1 MSSFSFKSMLKEFWA
16 GKSMTRSLLNCRL
29 KNESDLAG
37 LTLDLGGGGTPSY
50 LQILRVLGTFINF
63 DRIAEARPSVVA
75 DLERPFPI
83 ASDVADNVIL
93 FNTLEH
99 IFRYQHVVSEMYR
112 VLRPGGKALVYVPF
126 IFPIHTHATN
136 AFVVDDYF
144 RYSRSSLNRIFQEA
158 GFSSAQVEPLGG
170 LSLVIGEFVGF
181 GVRFR
186 MPRFVVFACCL
197 ATQSLIARLRPNTA
211 AERYPLG
218 YFVVGRK

>member
-1 MSSFSFKSMLKEFWA
+1 
-16 GKSMTRSLLNCRL
+16 MTRSLLNCRL
-29 KNESDLAG
+29 ESEFDLAG

-75 DLERPFPI
+75 DLERLFPI

-126 IFPIHTHATN
+126 IFPNSYPCHQCIRRRRL
-136 AFVVDDYF
+136 F
-144 RYSRSSLNRIFQEA
+144 SLFPQFIKSNF
-158 GFSSAQVEPLGG
+158 P
-170 LSLVIGEFVGF
+170 
-181 GVRFR
+181 
-186 MPRFVVFACCL
+186 
-197 ATQSLIARLRPNTA
+197 
-211 AERYPLG
+211 
-218 YFVVGRK
+218 

>member
-1 MSSFSFKSMLKEFWA
+1 
-16 GKSMTRSLLNCRL
+16 MTRSLLNSRL
-29 KNESDLAG
+29 KRESDLAG

-50 LQILRVLGTFINF
+50 LQILTVLGTFINV

-99 IFRYQHVVSEMYR
+99 VFRYQHVVSEMCR

-136 AFVVDDYF
+136 AFTVEDYF
-144 RYSRSSLNRIFQEA
+144 RYSRSSLNRIFHEA

-170 LSLVIGEFVGF
+170 LCLVIGEFVGF
-181 GVRFR
+181 GLRYR
-186 MPRFVVFACCL
+186 IPRFFVFAFCL
-197 ATQSLIARLRPNTA
+197 VAQSLIAWLRPNTS

>member
-112 VLRPGGKALVYVPF
+112 VLRPGGKRWSMFLSSFRF
-126 IFPIHTHATN
+126 IPMPPMH
-136 AFVVDDYF
+136 
-144 RYSRSSLNRIFQEA
+144 SSSMIIFA
-158 GFSSAQVEPLGG
+158 IPAVL
-170 LSLVIGEFVGF
+170 
-181 GVRFR
+181 
-186 MPRFVVFACCL
+186 
-197 ATQSLIARLRPNTA
+197 
-211 AERYPLG
+211 
-218 YFVVGRK
+218 